1 MANLPDLTL
10 VIDIGKSHA
19 KLLWVDDHGMVV
31 DRRSRDNRSVQS
43 PLGYPALDIAGLTDW
58 MQQGL
63 ISSSVTHR
71 CKRVMTCTH
80 GAAFV
85 ALGDEGLA
93 WDPIDYE
100 FDGFASAPPEMAP
113 DYLHLRDDFS
123 STLAPDLPAVD
134 ASRAHI
140 LQVCLNIAMN
150 AIDAMP
156 GGGNLNVTLSSDV
169 RRVPGVLMRFA
180 DSGKGIADEDLTHIY
195 EPFFTNGKAK
205 GVGLGLTI
213 TRDIVERHH
222 GQLVIQSPPGSGA
235 VVDVWLPVKH
245 EA

>member
-1 MANLPDLTL
+1 MKNHIL
-10 VIDIGKSHA
+10 V
-19 KLLWVDDHGMVV
+19 
-31 DRRSRDNRSVQS
+31 
-43 PLGYPALDIAGLTDW
+43 T
-58 MQQGL
+58 
-63 ISSSVTHR
+63 SS
-71 CKRVMTCTH
+71 
-80 GAAFV
+80 
-85 ALGDEGLA
+85 
-93 WDPIDYE
+93 
-100 FDGFASAPPEMAP
+100 
-113 DYLHLRDDFS
+113 
-123 STLAPDLPAVD
+123 LAPDLPAVD

-156 GGGNLNVTLSSDV
+156 GGGNLTVTIAPDT
-169 RRVPGVLMRFA
+169 RRIPGVLMRFA
-180 DSGKGIADEDLTHIY
+180 DSGKGISEKDLKRIY

>member
-1 MANLPDLTL
+1 MLDDTLTL
-10 VIDIGKSHA
+10 LRPNLIKNHILVKSS
-19 KLLWVDDHGMVV
+19 M
-31 DRRSRDNRSVQS
+31 
-43 PLGYPALDIAGLTDW
+43 
-58 MQQGL
+58 
-63 ISSSVTHR
+63 
-71 CKRVMTCTH
+71 
-80 GAAFV
+80 
-85 ALGDEGLA
+85 
-93 WDPIDYE
+93 
-100 FDGFASAPPEMAP
+100 AS
-113 DYLHLRDDFS
+113 DV
-123 STLAPDLPAVD
+123 PAVE

-140 LQVCLNIAMN
+140 LQVCLNIVMN

-156 GGGNLNVTLSSDV
+156 DGGNLTVAIAPDT
-169 RRVPGVLMRFA
+169 RRIPGVVIRFA
-180 DSGKGIADEDLTHIY
+180 DSGKGIAGEDLKHIY